1 MLVHFVSDETEGE
14 EPKVGPILID
24 RKRDLHL
31 QVCYAAACRCWEI
44 FFLDKSCCW
53 ELISRDVNGYVL
65 DGFNLHVWADG
76 YIYCV
81 LLLLPVL
88 CIVSS
93 DRCQGSRDIE

>member
-1 MLVHFVSDETEGE
+1 M
-14 EPKVGPILID
+14 
-24 RKRDLHL
+24 
-31 QVCYAAACRCWEI
+31 
-44 FFLDKSCCW
+44 
-53 ELISRDVNGYVL
+53 NGYVL

-93 DRCQGSRDIE
+93 DRCQGSRDIGLKTSSISPHKLSACLKIRQPLQVVDEIIEEGNAWIQAGIGRLAILLAEAAR